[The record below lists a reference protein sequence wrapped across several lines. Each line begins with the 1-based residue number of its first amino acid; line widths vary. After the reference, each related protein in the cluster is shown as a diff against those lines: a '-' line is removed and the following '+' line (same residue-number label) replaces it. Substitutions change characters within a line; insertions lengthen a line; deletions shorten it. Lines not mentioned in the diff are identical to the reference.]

1 MGMGIGL
8 GGIVPTRIAIGAI
21 ESSSGQALPKDVR
34 GRLTHGPDAVGQPAP
49 AGAADIFGIAPAAVI
64 FGPSPG
70 DFGESIGEGVA
81 GAGTR
86 GRNSS
91 RNHSSRPGR
100 WWP

>member
-1 MGMGIGL
+1 MGMAIGM

-21 ESSSGQALPKDVR
+21 EFSSGQALPKKVR

-49 AGAADIFGIAPAAVI
+49 AGAADFFGRTRAAVI
-64 FGPSPG
+64 FGPSRG
-70 DFGESIGEGVA
+70 DPGESIGEGVA

-86 GRNSS
+86 GSNSS